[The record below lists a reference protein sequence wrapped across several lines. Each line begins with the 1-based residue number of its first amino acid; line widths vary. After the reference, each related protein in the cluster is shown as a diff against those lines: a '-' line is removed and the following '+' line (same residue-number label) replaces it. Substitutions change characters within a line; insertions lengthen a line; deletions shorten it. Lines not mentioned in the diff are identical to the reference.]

1 MGTSAAELDRAHQK
15 PTKTPEESDIRQH
28 TVCDNRKE
36 GINIKFKVIG
46 PNKKHRNAPPIKQQV
61 STTRPE
67 LYTTHPELQHTKI
80 KTNHYIETTIL

>member
-1 MGTSAAELDRAHQK
+1 MCDQSKYLSLTLISIHNNGMGTSVAELDRAHQK

-46 PNKKHRNAPPIKQQV
+46 PNKKHRNTPPNQETGLY
-61 STTRPE
+61 STTG
-67 LYTTHPELQHTKI
+67 TV
-80 KTNHYIETTIL
+80 